1 MFPLRQAR
9 VEIAQDGVQFAL
21 AVGEFF
27 HAQVPDAYLVEQ
39 VIVLLLQ
46 VAYHL
51 RLCLVLL
58 AVLAEL
64 LPDFIEFAVGVAY
77 AAFQLY
83 HLLPCA
89 VLLHDDFELYP
100 VYF

>member
-21 AVGEFF
+21 AVGEFS

-39 VIVLLLQ
+39 VIVLLFQ
-46 VAYHL
+46 VTHH
-51 RLCLVLL
+51 LCLCLIFL
-58 AVLAEL
+58 AVLAKLFFYFFQLSVRCFHL
-64 LPDFIEFAVGVAY
+64 L
-77 AAFQLY
+77 FQLY
-83 HLLPCA
+83 HLLTCT
-89 VLLHDDFELYP
+89 VLLYDDFELDP